1 MVALVG
7 MCSASPSFTVREERT
22 RGGRKE
28 RRESLQVGS
37 AGDWGNFYQGCDRGC
52 GSRLLLGLLGREE
65 AQGSAGASGMRLLL
79 LLYFISSNRNKR
91 AKSQR
96 NWRWL

>member
-1 MVALVG
+1 M
-7 MCSASPSFTVREERT
+7 REERT

-79 LLYFISSNRNKR
+79 ELEMVVRDMNISMESRIC
-91 AKSQR
+91 AEVE
-96 NWRWL
+96 

>member
-1 MVALVG
+1 M
-7 MCSASPSFTVREERT
+7 
-22 RGGRKE
+22 
-28 RRESLQVGS
+28 GS

-79 LLYFISSNRNKR
+79 ELEMVVRDMIISMESRIC
-91 AKSQR
+91 AEVE
-96 NWRWL
+96 